1 VRSVTANTCALNAI
15 HRDPK
20 MARACPLTKAAERS
34 QKPRLRAQ
42 EPKRG
47 RSDAKRRVRAA

>member
-1 VRSVTANTCALNAI
+1 MRSVTANTCALNAI